1 MKAYSKDLRRKVL
14 AACDREMP
22 CKEVAETFGLS
33 VSTVKRYLRD
43 QRGGS

>member
-1 MKAYSKDLRRKVL
+1 MKAYSKDLRRRVL
-14 AACDREMP
+14 AACDRGMP
-22 CKEVAETFGLS
+22 CKEVAETFGLL